1 MTKGSPPDTGNDE
14 FECILLQ
21 SGLCVLGFFCSLSTS
36 SSDGICPAVTWQN
49 GFYSWCLQGWPQAAA
64 HLKGFKRKS
73 TSNCHKQL
81 PSMIFFLWLAS
92 PLFNSPHLKVA
103 VTSTPTLIFRN
114 SSILPCFIPSFPCSS
129 FMPPQ
134 TFMML
139 LLLSLCFACHL
150 PSAGNHGGYQMLLVL
165 DRYEEFAGVP
175 VSICAL
181 PRELYV
187 GGGDKWHEA
196 LTRLFQTDNVGRK
209 WTSGCLGC
217 CVLSAVPQ
225 IYFTFVGYK
234 DYVKPIS
241 SWCPERT
248 VCPYDCCFSFFW
260 GGCFFVVVSL
270 FLFFPVLT

>member
-1 MTKGSPPDTGNDE
+1 
-14 FECILLQ
+14 
-21 SGLCVLGFFCSLSTS
+21 
-36 SSDGICPAVTWQN
+36 
-49 GFYSWCLQGWPQAAA
+49 
-64 HLKGFKRKS
+64 
-73 TSNCHKQL
+73 
-81 PSMIFFLWLAS
+81 
-92 PLFNSPHLKVA
+92 
-103 VTSTPTLIFRN
+103 
-114 SSILPCFIPSFPCSS
+114 
-129 FMPPQ
+129 
-134 TFMML
+134 
-139 LLLSLCFACHL
+139 
-150 PSAGNHGGYQMLLVL
+150 MLLVL

-270 FLFFPVLT
+270 FLFFPVLPYRQIKTFLDCCKLSVRILISFLQDYIRHPYPPVSWSIGVTLF

>member
-1 MTKGSPPDTGNDE
+1 MTKGSPPDAGNYE

-139 LLLSLCFACHL
+139 LLLSF
-150 PSAGNHGGYQMLLVL
+150 
-165 DRYEEFAGVP
+165 
-175 VSICAL
+175 
-181 PRELYV
+181 
-187 GGGDKWHEA
+187 
-196 LTRLFQTDNVGRK
+196 
-209 WTSGCLGC
+209 
-217 CVLSAVPQ
+217 
-225 IYFTFVGYK
+225 
-234 DYVKPIS
+234 
-241 SWCPERT
+241 
-248 VCPYDCCFSFFW
+248 
-260 GGCFFVVVSL
+260 SL
-270 FLFFPVLT
+270 FCLSSPFCRKPWRLSDAAGIRQVWRICRGASLYLCPSPGIICRWRWQMTWSPHKAISDRQCGKKMDLWLSGLLCPVCCPSDLFHLCRI